1 MPGMIVSPHPLA
13 TKAGEDV
20 LAKGGNAIEAAIA
33 VNAVMAVV
41 YPHFCGLGGDAVW
54 LVSDGQGNETAIL
67 GIGQAISVGDA
78 TAPIPTRGP
87 RSVLTTAAV
96 VDSWAHAL
104 AHWPAR
110 HSLGDL
116 IAPAIK
122 IAADGFAVSSSQAHW
137 LAFRAAETANWP
149 GFDALFRQEGFC
161 VQPQLAGTLES
172 IAKDGARSFY
182 EGDLG
187 HRIVCGLRATGVP
200 IGHADLAAT
209 QTRSAAP
216 VAINYRGLQ
225 LLAPPPPTQ
234 GLTTLGIM
242 GILSHFD
249 LSAIDEDSAEHVHLV
264 VEAVKRAFIDR
275 PMIADPDG
283 SAVDYAALLDPARL
297 QAKAESIGDRAMPW
311 PHTFAPADTVYF
323 AATDRHGRSASVLQ
337 SIYFDWGSG
346 VVAGDTGILWQ
357 NRGAAFASDPDHVNG
372 FRPGKRPFY
381 TLNPGM
387 ALRGSK
393 PCLLY
398 GTQGADGQPQTLAML
413 LTRLIDYGRTPHE
426 ALAGGRFLLGRTFS
440 DSRDTLKLEGQ
451 FQPSVQNELAGRGH
465 EVAPI
470 PAYSPLAGQA
480 GVIVI
485 HADGSLDGCHDP
497 RGQTQVS

>member
-41 YPHFCGLGGDAVW
+41 YPHFCGIGGDAVW
-54 LVSDGQGNETAIL
+54 LVSDGQGHETAFL
-67 GIGQAISVGDA
+67 GIGQAVENGDP
-78 TAPIPTRGP
+78 TAPIPVRGP

-110 HSLGDL
+110 HTLGDL
-116 IAPAIK
+116 IAPAIR
-122 IAADGFAVSSSQAHW
+122 IAADEFTVSPSQAYW
-137 LAFRAAETANWP
+137 LALRANETANWP
-149 GFDALFRQEGFC
+149 GFDALFRQEGRC
-161 VQPQLAGTLES
+161 VQPQLARTLET
-172 IAKDGARSFY
+172 IAKEGARSFY

-187 HRIVCGLRATGVP
+187 DRIVRGLSAAGVP
-200 IGHADLAAT
+200 IDHADLAAT

-216 VAINYRGLQ
+216 VAIPYRGLQ

-249 LSAIDEDSAEHVHLV
+249 FSSIAEDSADHVHLV
-264 VEAVKRAFIDR
+264 VEAVKRAFLDR

-283 SAVDYAALLDPARL
+283 SALDYSTLLEPARL
-297 QAKAESIGDRAMPW
+297 QAKAQSIGDRAMAW

-323 AATDRHGRSASVLQ
+323 AATDGEGRCASVLQ

-387 ALRGSK
+387 ALRNGK

-413 LTRLIDYGRTPHE
+413 LTRLIDYGRAPAD

-451 FQPSVQNELAGRGH
+451 FPPSIHEELMRRGH
-465 EVAPI
+465 EVTPI
-470 PAYSPLAGQA
+470 PAFSPLAGQA
-480 GVIVI
+480 GAIVI
-485 HADGSLDGCHDP
+485 HTDGSLDGGHDP
-497 RGQTQVS
+497 RG